1 MNNSIKDIVPQYNTP
16 FYLYHRDIMEENCKK
31 LKLCIMP
38 EAKLYYAMKANPLI
52 GICQVFER
60 MRCGIETVSMGE
72 MHVVLEVGCFPDII
86 IFTSSGKTYDEI

>member
-1 MNNSIKDIVPQYNTP
+1 
-16 FYLYHRDIMEENCKK
+16 
-31 LKLCIMP
+31 
-38 EAKLYYAMKANPLI
+38 MKANPLM

-60 MRCGIETVSMGE
+60 MRCGIDTVSMGE